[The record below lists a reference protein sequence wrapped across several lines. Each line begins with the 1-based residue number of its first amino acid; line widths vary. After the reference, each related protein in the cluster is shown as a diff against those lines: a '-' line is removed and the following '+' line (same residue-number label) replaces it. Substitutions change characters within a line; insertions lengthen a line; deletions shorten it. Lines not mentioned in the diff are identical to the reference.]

1 MIVLGAGAGER
12 LGAGA
17 AKALVD
23 VGGRPMLALAV
34 SAAAAGRSVG
44 SIIVTAPADQLDAS
58 RDACGDHTIPIEVI
72 AGGATRQ
79 ASVHAALAL
88 VPDDAEIVVVHDAAR
103 PFASPALFDAV
114 IAAVRA
120 GAAGAVPVMPVPDT
134 VKRVENGRIVG
145 TVDRSGL
152 GLAQTPQAFRAS
164 ALRRA
169 HDGGADGATDD
180 AMLLEADADVRAVPG
195 EPDNRK
201 ITTLDDL
208 EWARA
213 HVVPTRG

>member
-34 SAAAAGRSVG
+34 SAAAAARSVG

-58 RDACGDHTIPIEVI
+58 RDACAHLTIPIEVI

-88 VPDDAEIVVVHDAAR
+88 VPGDAEVVVVHDAAR
-103 PFASPALFDAV
+103 PFASPTLFDAV
-114 IAAVRA
+114 IEAVRA
-120 GAAGAVPVMPVPDT
+120 GAAGAVPFMPVPDT
-134 VKRVENGRIVG
+134 VKRVDDGRIVG

-169 HDGGADGATDD
+169 HDGAADGATDD
-180 AMLLEADADVRAVPG
+180 AMLLEGEADVRAVPG

-201 ITTLDDL
+201 ITMPDDL

-213 HVVPTRG
+213 HVERLGG

>member
-1 MIVLGAGAGER
+1 VLGAGAGER

-34 SAAAAGRSVG
+34 SAAAAARSVG
-44 SIIVTAPADQLDAS
+44 SIIVTAPADQLDAF
-58 RDACGDHTIPIEVI
+58 RGACGDLAIPIEVI
-72 AGGATRQ
+72 TGGATRQ

-88 VPDDAEIVVVHDAAR
+88 VPDETELVVVHDAAR
-103 PFASPALFDAV
+103 PFATPVLFDAV
-114 IAAVRA
+114 ITAVRT
-120 GAAGAVPVMPVPDT
+120 GAVGAVPVVPVPDT
-134 VKRVENGRIVG
+134 VKRVEDGRIVG

-152 GLAQTPQAFRAS
+152 GLAQTPQAFRAP

-169 HDGGADGATDD
+169 HDGRADGTTDD
-180 AMLLEADADVRAVPG
+180 AMLLEADAEVRAVPG

-201 ITTLDDL
+201 ITTPEDL